1 MANHTAR
8 FYESSTNPDLKW
20 IEIDLDLNDLTIEIM
35 NSICGACYLALEDR
49 VRHKNLRDVK
59 EIVDLMTD
67 LHQALHE
74 AETVLNAHSEEVAN
88 E

>member
-20 IEIDLDLNDLTIEIM
+20 IEINLDLNDLTIEIM

-49 VRHKNLRDVK
+49 VRHKDLRDVK
-59 EIVDLMTD
+59 EIVDLMTY

-74 AETVLNAHSEEVAN
+74 AEAVLNAKAKEV
-88 E
+88 EDE